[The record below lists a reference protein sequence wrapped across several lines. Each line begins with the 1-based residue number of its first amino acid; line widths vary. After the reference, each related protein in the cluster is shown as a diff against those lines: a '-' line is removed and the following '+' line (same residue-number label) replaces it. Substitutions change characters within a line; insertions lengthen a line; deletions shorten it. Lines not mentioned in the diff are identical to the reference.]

1 MWTDD
6 ISKLSLNSK
15 TRITNI
21 QEKLSIYILNPGQT
35 KYPKIS
41 NLLTHFFKYQ
51 RIAQIRLLRN
61 TIKYKMEI
69 IKTKINQHKVLNY

>member
-1 MWTDD
+1 MWTYD

-21 QEKLSIYILNPGQT
+21 QEKLSIYISNPGQT
-35 KYPKIS
+35 KFPKIS
-41 NLLTHFFKYQ
+41 KLLTHLFKHQ

-61 TIKYKMEI
+61 TKKYKMEI
-69 IKTKINQHKVLNY
+69 NLSIVF